1 MEFQDTPTA
10 FNRIVLAVIRGIVQ
24 SVDGFT
30 NLVRQRHQPV
40 EELGPYPIAFRAVIH
55 FDLNEFST
63 LLFWR
68 TEPVPPR
75 LQGIH
80 DEIAGFIGTAKGNVQ
95 LAGILV
101 HDAAGNILCLAPQVG
116 ISGFILAACLSAT
129 GKITQLDRGFAVQTQ
144 PVDRVGLGMSIF
156 LLDLGENDIGFRN
169 FFCGLALT
177 TLRNR

>member
-1 MEFQDTPTA
+1 M
-10 FNRIVLAVIRGIVQ
+10 
-24 SVDGFT
+24 DGFT

-40 EELGPYPIAFRAVIH
+40 EELGPYPLAFRAVIH
-55 FDLNEFST
+55 VDLNECST

-95 LAGILV
+95 AGIRV
-101 HDAAGNILCLAPQVG
+101 HDAAGNILGLAPQVV
-116 ISGFILAACLSAT
+116 ISGFIIAAGLPAT
-129 GKITQLDRGFAVQTQ
+129 GKITPLDCGFAVPTQ
-144 PVDRVGLGMSIF
+144 PVDLVGLRLSIF
-156 LLDLGENDIGFRN
+156 LLDSGENDIGFRN

-177 TLRNR
+177 TLRSR